1 MTSEARQRNRNL
13 APVRDKVSPSY
24 SPTHTRKDKGMN
36 LTFYKLIFL
45 INLLRCQWSPLKYLE
60 PFLCEK
66 GRERLLYNLRLTQ
79 ILSMLVVVHVFS
91 VSSFD
96 PE

>member
-1 MTSEARQRNRNL
+1 
-13 APVRDKVSPSY
+13 
-24 SPTHTRKDKGMN
+24 MN

-66 GRERLLYNLRLTQ
+66 GRERLLYNLILTQ
-79 ILSMLVVVHVFS
+79 IVIMLVVVHVFS
-91 VSSFD
+91 EKVLTRNKSLLLGTSGW
-96 PE
+96 PQS